1 MESKKIILSAD
12 STCDLGDELK
22 EKYSVNYFPYHILLG
37 DKTYKDGVDITPV
50 EVFNYYKTHK
60 KLPKTAAVGV
70 GEYIDY
76 FRKWPVNEYDV
87 IHINLSSAMSSSY
100 QSCCIAAKERGN
112 VYTVDSRN
120 LSSALALLI
129 IEAAQMIEKGMS
141 AKEIQTELL
150 KIREK
155 IDASFVVDTLE
166 FLHAGGRCS
175 AVSALGANILKLKP
189 CIEVNT
195 KEGKMEVGKKYRG
208 EIEKVFPQYI
218 KDRLSRLEEIRK
230 DKAFIT
236 HSCND
241 GKADVIYDI
250 VKKMGIFDKVY
261 KTTASCTISSHC
273 GPNTL
278 GILFIRK

>member
-1 MESKKIILSAD
+1 MESKKIVLSAD

-76 FRKWPVNEYDV
+76 FKKWPVDEYDV

-100 QSCCIAAKERGN
+100 QSCCIAAKECEN

-120 LSSALALLI
+120 LSSSLALLI
-129 IEAAQMIEKGMS
+129 IEASQMIEKGMS
-141 AKEIQTELL
+141 AKEIQIELL

-175 AVSALGANILKLKP
+175 AISALGANILKLKP

-218 KDRLSRLEEIRK
+218 KDRLSRPEEIKK

-236 HSCND
+236 HSCD
-241 GKADVIYDI
+241 DEKANVIYDM
-250 VKKMGIFDKVY
+250 VKEMGVFDRVY